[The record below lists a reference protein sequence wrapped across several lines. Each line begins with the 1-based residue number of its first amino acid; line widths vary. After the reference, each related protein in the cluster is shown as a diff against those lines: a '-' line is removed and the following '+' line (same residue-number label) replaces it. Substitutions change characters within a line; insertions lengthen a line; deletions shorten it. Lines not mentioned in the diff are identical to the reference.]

1 MEVSK
6 KTMLL
11 DVVRQR
17 IRLKHYSHRTEKS
30 YIHWIRH
37 FVRFHNRQHPRDMG
51 KPEIESSLT
60 YLAVERK
67 VSASTQNQAFN
78 ALLFLYRKVLELK
91 MPQLD
96 NVQRAKKLQRLPTVL
111 SPGQVRQVLSQ
122 LDGKYWVAGNL
133 LYGSGLRL
141 LECLRLR
148 VQDID
153 YDMSQINV
161 RAGKGNKDRIT
172 IIPDAVVEPLKLHLN
187 KVHTRHAHDLD
198 RGQGRVYMPLALSR
212 KYPKA
217 AFEWPWQFIF
227 PSTTYIQD
235 RETGYTVKYHLH
247 EKALQRAIRNAVV
260 KSGITKRATA
270 HTFRHSFATHL
281 LQRGADIR
289 TIQELLGHKDV
300 NTTMIYTHVIQKGGM
315 GVRSP
320 ADIL

>member
-1 MEVSK
+1 
-6 KTMLL
+6 MLL
-11 DVVRQR
+11 EVVRQR

-37 FVRFHNRQHPRDMG
+37 FVRFQNRQHPKLLG
-51 KPEIESSLT
+51 KPEIESFLT

-78 ALLFLYRKVLELK
+78 ALLFLYREVLELE
-91 MPQLD
+91 MPQLYK
-96 NVQRAKKLQRLPTVL
+96 VQRAKKPQRLPTVL
-111 SPGQVRQVLSQ
+111 SPEEVRQVLSQ
-122 LDGKYWVAGNL
+122 LDGKYWISGNL
-133 LYGSGLRL
+133 LYGSGLRQ

-153 YDMSQINV
+153 FGISQIVV
-161 RAGKGNKDRIT
+161 RAGKGNKDRVT
-172 IIPDAVVEPLKLHLN
+172 ILPESIVEPLKLHLE
-187 KVHTRHAHDLD
+187 KVQTRHSLDLAQ
-198 RGQGRVYMPLALSR
+198 GSGRVYMLVSLTR

-227 PSTTYIQD
+227 PSTTYAHD
-235 RETGYTVKYHLH
+235 RDTGYKVKYHLH
-247 EKALQRAIRNAVV
+247 EKALQRAIRNAVI
-260 KSGITKRATA
+260 KSGITKRAA
-270 HTFRHSFATHL
+270 SHTFRHSFATHP

-289 TIQELLGHKDV
+289 TIQELLGHKNV
-300 NTTMIYTHVIQKGGM
+300 STTMIYTHVIQKGRM